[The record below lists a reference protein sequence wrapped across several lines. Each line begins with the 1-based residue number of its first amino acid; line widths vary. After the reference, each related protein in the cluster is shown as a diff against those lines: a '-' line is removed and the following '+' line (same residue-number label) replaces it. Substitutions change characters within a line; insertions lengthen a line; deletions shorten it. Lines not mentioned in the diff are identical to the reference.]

1 MLRVLKI
8 LTITLVLA
16 LSSLIGSTT
25 TSFSRE
31 EEMYN
36 RAQYEAA
43 IETLKPFPTEPEA
56 LRITGKSF
64 FMLGDFR
71 KAIQYFQKLVTANPL
86 SAIDFHWLGKAW
98 ARRAES
104 SNPVSSSGYSA
115 KARRN
120 LERASELDPKN
131 VAVLKD
137 LLEQYLDSRNLDR
150 AKALAE
156 RISSLDAE
164 AGRTANMQVINRSQE
179 LRTPEE
185 KLREWVDQ
193 IPQHIGQ
200 AVDMARSA
208 DNR

>member
-1 MLRVLKI
+1 MLRVLKV

-16 LSSLIGSTT
+16 VSSLVASSTM
-25 TSFSRE
+25 SFPRE

-43 IETLKPFPTEPEA
+43 IETLKPFPTQPEA

-64 FMLGDFR
+64 FMLGDFK

-104 SNPVSSSGYSA
+104 SNPVSASNYSA

-137 LLEQYLDSRNLDR
+137 LLDRYLESRNLDR
-150 AKALAE
+150 ARALAE
-156 RISSLDAE
+156 RIGSLDAE
-164 AGRTANMQVINRSQE
+164 AGRTANMLVINRTHE
-179 LRTPEE
+179 LQTPEE
-185 KLREWVDQ
+185 KLREWVDE
-193 IPQHIGQ
+193 IPQHVGRAIGVAQ
-200 AVDMARSA
+200 SA
-208 DNR
+208 SN